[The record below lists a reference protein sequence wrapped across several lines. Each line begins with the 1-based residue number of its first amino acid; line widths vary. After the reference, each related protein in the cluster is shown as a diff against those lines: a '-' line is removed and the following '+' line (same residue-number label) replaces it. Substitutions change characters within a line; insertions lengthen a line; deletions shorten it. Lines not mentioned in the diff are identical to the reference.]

1 MRCPFCSTTEDK
13 VIDSRTSKD
22 GSEIRRRRECTGC
35 ARRFTTYERVEEA
48 LPVVVKADERRE
60 PFDRNKIA
68 KGLQRA
74 IGKRPVPIQKIAD
87 LAEAVE
93 RELVESGVRE
103 LRTKDIGE
111 RILPKLREL
120 DEVSYVRYAS
130 IYRDFRDI
138 DEFVSELSDVIKA
151 RTR

>member
-1 MRCPFCSTTEDK
+1 MRCPFCAAAEGK

-22 GSEIRRRRECTGC
+22 GSEFRRRRECTEC
-35 ARRFTTYERVEEA
+35 VRRFTTYERIEEA